1 MTNQLTDTN
10 ALPIEPLVIDRDS
23 STPLYQQLL
32 RQLKSKINAGQFAA
46 DVPFPTEQHL
56 AEQLKLSP
64 QTVRQALLGLAQQ
77 GYLVR
82 RRGRG
87 SFIRQPQI
95 DHHPDQVTSSKTFR
109 VGVVMPWGEHTF
121 FASMLNDVENVLH
134 GEGYRTMLVNNRDES
149 DTELDRLREMI
160 KNGVDGIIW
169 MCPANGAHPEVLRM
183 IRAMLPNVV
192 GVDRLDPAIA
202 EEMSLVNADNAG
214 GMAALVDKLYHSGRK
229 RIALVRTAATIS
241 SVEGRMAG
249 YYRALRRLGV
259 DVPDHWVYRVSMPSY
274 SLEDAGNCGR
284 QLLEQILASGEKY
297 DAICCCTDYLA
308 MGVVAGL
315 QSRGIRVPDDIAVTG
330 FDDSAGAV
338 AIRPK
343 LTSVHMNLGTIAAE
357 AANLLLRQ
365 MKQHEEN
372 QIVSRV
378 HINVPVEIMMRES
391 ASW

>member
-1 MTNQLTDTN
+1 MSIDQ
-10 ALPIEPLVIDRDS
+10 LVIDRDS
-23 STPLYQQLL
+23 SMPIYQQLL
-32 RQLKSKINAGQFAA
+32 GQLKSRINAGVFAA
-46 DVPFPTEQHL
+46 DVPFPTEQFL

-87 SFIRQPQI
+87 SFVRRPEM
-95 DHHPDQVTSSKTFR
+95 DQRSDLASSNKTFR
-109 VGVVMPWGEHTF
+109 IGVVMPWGEQTF
-121 FASMLNDVENVLH
+121 FASMLNDVENVMH
-134 GEGYRTMLVNNRDES
+134 GEGYRTMLVNNRDETE
-149 DTELDRLREMI
+149 TELDRLREMI

-169 MCPANGAHPEVLRM
+169 MCPAKGAHPEVIRM

-192 GVDRLDPAIA
+192 GVDRLDPAMA

-214 GMAALVDKLYHSGRK
+214 GMAALVEHLYRSGRR
-229 RIALVRTAATIS
+229 RIALVRDVATIS
-241 SVEGRMAG
+241 SVDDRMSG
-249 YYRALRRLGV
+249 YQKALKKLGAE
-259 DVPDHWVYRVSMPSY
+259 VPENWIYRVSMPSY
-274 SLEDAGNCGR
+274 SLEDACACGR
-284 QLLEQILASGEKY
+284 EVLERIMASGETF

-308 MGVVAGL
+308 MGVIQGL
-315 QSRGIRVPDDIAVTG
+315 QAHGLRVPEDIAVTG

-338 AIRPK
+338 AMKPR
-343 LTSVHMNLGTIAAE
+343 LTSVHMNLDTIATE

-365 MKQHEEN
+365 MKQHDGN

-378 HINVPVEIMMRES
+378 HINVPVEIMKRES